1 MPSRALRLLGLNAV
15 ALGVAAAAQAAT
27 PPVVA
32 VEPLVAQAQPGS
44 GQVLSAQFPAP
55 TATPTSAPTA
65 TPTAVSTPRPV
76 VHTPAPAAPPPPPA
90 TPHSRLVSDDGHL
103 DTGVGVYS
111 DCSGATALS
120 HAYAAI
126 DTCVGG
132 RTYFVGHN
140 PGVFTPLMSET
151 VGSVITW
158 WDASGNAHR
167 LRIVARRDWMRANG
181 APPVVSGAVVAQFQT
196 CLVADGSEDLILDAV
211 PA

>member
-32 VEPLVAQAQPGS
+32 VEPIVARAQPGS
-44 GQVLSAQFPAP
+44 GQVLSATFPAP
-55 TATPTSAPTA
+55 TAAPSPAATAVPTA
-65 TPTAVSTPRPV
+65 PPV
-76 VHTPAPAAPPPPPA
+76 VHAPAPTPPPPPPPA
-90 TPHSRLVSDDGHL
+90 ASPHSRLVSDDGRL
-103 DTGVGVYS
+103 NTGVGVYS

-158 WDASGNAHR
+158 WDASGTAHR
-167 LRIVARRDWMRANG
+167 LRVVARRTWFRADG

-196 CLVADGSEDLILDAV
+196 CLVTDGTEDVILDAV
-211 PA
+211 AA